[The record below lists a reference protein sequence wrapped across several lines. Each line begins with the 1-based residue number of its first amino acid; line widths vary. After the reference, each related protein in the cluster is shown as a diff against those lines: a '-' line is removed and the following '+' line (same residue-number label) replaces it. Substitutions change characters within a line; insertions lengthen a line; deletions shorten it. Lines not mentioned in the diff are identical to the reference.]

1 MVVGRHHLLFAVRV
15 RSTFFVN
22 IIIVTIVIVI
32 VINVGYCFLKAIH
45 HFTATMILKRCKMV
59 GSRRVFFVCV
69 CVCVLLSATII
80 TVQSGWFDFPAEEWA
95 DVSPAA
101 LGFIRSLLRP
111 DPLLRM
117 TADEALEVS
126 DTHL

>member
-1 MVVGRHHLLFAVRV
+1 MQNGRLT
-15 RSTFFVN
+15 S
-22 IIIVTIVIVI
+22 
-32 VINVGYCFLKAIH
+32 
-45 HFTATMILKRCKMV
+45 
-59 GSRRVFFVCV
+59 SVFRLR
-69 CVCVLLSATII
+69 VCVLLSATI

-126 DTHL
+126 DAHR